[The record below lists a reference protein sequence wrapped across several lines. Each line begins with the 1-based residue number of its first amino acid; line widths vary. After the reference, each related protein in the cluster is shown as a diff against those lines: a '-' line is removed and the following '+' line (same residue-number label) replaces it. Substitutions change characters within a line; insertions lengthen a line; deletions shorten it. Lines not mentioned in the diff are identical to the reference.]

1 MAAENFAQAA
11 LGSIAAHGRPDCGDR
26 GHHTHAHQG
35 RSRDGPGGI
44 ATPPPQSEG
53 TAVDAVALFTEA
65 AEVAL
70 TPQTLFGAQVHR
82 RERIGR

>member
-11 LGSIAAHGRPDCGDR
+11 LGGITAHGRAHRGDR

-44 ATPPPQSEG
+44 APPPPQGEG
-53 TAVDAVALFTEA
+53 TAVDAPALFTEA
-65 AEVAL
+65 AEVVL

-82 RERIGR
+82 GERIRR